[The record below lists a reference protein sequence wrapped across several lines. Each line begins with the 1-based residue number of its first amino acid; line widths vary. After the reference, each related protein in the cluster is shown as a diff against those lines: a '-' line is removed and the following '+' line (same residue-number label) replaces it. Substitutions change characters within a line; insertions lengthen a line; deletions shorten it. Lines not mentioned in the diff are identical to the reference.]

1 MEEIV
6 NFGNYLTSA
15 LLIIAGGVATVMML
29 IVGYLWMFST
39 GDPARV
45 AKAKAATFAVFVG
58 MIVAGA
64 AFMLPRVI
72 VTQIIEPSGGRIEGL
87 QDSREVLRNQQA
99 AQCDQILRNRL
110 EAWQGPATHR
120 HIKSII
126 ALMKRGVPGCDES
139 RWTLRLA
146 TGSIGDGSAG
156 WRGAIFDAC
165 FEVRTYVQEG
175 STVIRYNVEN
185 DAVRNSTALA
195 IYADLFEKPGGGPD
209 GHPVRRS
216 EISRNAWHGQ
226 RQGSILLYFDGSRR
240 YLTGDTWGLP
250 ASGAACWYLNRY
262 YAEDEWV
269 ESEPMPYSP

>member
-6 NFGNYLTSA
+6 SFGNYLTSA
-15 LLIIAGGVATVMML
+15 LLIIAGGVATIMML
-29 IVGYLWMFST
+29 IVGYLWMFSS

-87 QDSREVLRNQQA
+87 QDSREVLRNRQA

-146 TGSIGDGSAG
+146 TGAVGSGSIG

-165 FEVRTYVQEG
+165 FEVRTYTQEG
-175 STVIRYNVEN
+175 GTIIRYNVEN
-185 DAVRNSTALA
+185 DGVRNSTALA
-195 IYADLFEKPGGGPD
+195 IYPDLFEKPGISPD
-209 GHPVRRS
+209 GHPARRS
-216 EISRNAWHGQ
+216 QISGKA
-226 RQGSILLYFDGSRR
+226 RQGRPGSILLYFDGSRR
-240 YLTGDTWGLP
+240 HLTGDTWGLP

-262 YAEDEWV
+262 YAEDQWV